1 MALLQELTAAD
12 RCGNLNQ
19 TIVWIRVEL
28 RYCTTAR
35 QLKLAVCISAVLY
48 TRITTIQLRHSE
60 IVVIKKHFLI
70 SFTFTAAVLFASCQ
84 RSASRPLGGKK
95 QQIKANSYS
104 PVTSSSSLSSW

>member
-1 MALLQELTAAD
+1 M
-12 RCGNLNQ
+12 
-19 TIVWIRVEL
+19 
-28 RYCTTAR
+28 
-35 QLKLAVCISAVLY
+35 
-48 TRITTIQLRHSE
+48 QLRHSE
-60 IVVIKKHFLI
+60 NVVIKKHFLI